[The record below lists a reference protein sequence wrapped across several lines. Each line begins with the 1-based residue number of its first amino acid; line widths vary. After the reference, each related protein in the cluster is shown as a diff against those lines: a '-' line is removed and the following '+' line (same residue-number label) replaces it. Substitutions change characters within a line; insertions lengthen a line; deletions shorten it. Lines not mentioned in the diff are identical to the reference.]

1 MVNKFLFGSILH
13 NFFQFLAHCASIDM
27 TAGAQRK
34 PSVVRRI
41 FEKLKPKDKTPK
53 SEDDEFPGK
62 VQGKKTLFLFFLYR
76 A

>member
-1 MVNKFLFGSILH
+1 MVDKFLFGSILH
-13 NFFQFLAHCASIDM
+13 YFFQFLAHCASIDM

-62 VQGKKTLFLFFLYR
+62 VQGKNFFLLFLYR
-76 A
+76 T

>member
-1 MVNKFLFGSILH
+1 
-13 NFFQFLAHCASIDM
+13 M

-62 VQGKKTLFLFFLYR
+62 VRGKKLFYFVFIGNKMYIFYPC